1 MQHAGISYTQFS
13 AKKLSSLS
21 NSPCSRPVSMKS
33 SENIERPSN
42 ILFQESLSVIFSF
55 SRSFVI
61 STQHLQYIHC
71 LIISYRPMSN
81 AFRSLSTQ
89 IPVHGRTITCKCL
102 FRRFV
107 SAVIPIRGKHATT
120 KDSTLYRSTNDVKQF
135 VVDLTACPFL

>member
-1 MQHAGISYTQFS
+1 MQHVGISYNQFS

-89 IPVHGRTITCKCL
+89 IPVLSRPLTL
-102 FRRFV
+102 ESRFRRFV
-107 SAVIPIRGKHATT
+107 HAAIPIKVKHATT